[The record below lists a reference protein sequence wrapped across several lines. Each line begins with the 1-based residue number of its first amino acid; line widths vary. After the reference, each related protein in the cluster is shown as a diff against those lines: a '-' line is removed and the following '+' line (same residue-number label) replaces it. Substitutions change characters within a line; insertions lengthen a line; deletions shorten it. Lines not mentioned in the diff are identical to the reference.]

1 MCVLDVVC
9 VTACVAA
16 CVAVCVAV
24 CVVRCVLIGAAVFAP
39 EKEYVCVRCSVC
51 SSVCS
56 LMDSDCR
63 GGVCT

>member
-1 MCVLDVVC
+1 VCVLDVVC

-39 EKEYVCVRCSVC
+39 EKEYVCVR
-51 SSVCS
+51 
-56 LMDSDCR
+56 
-63 GGVCT
+63 GGVRDSMCV